1 MLSRPLAWRPASYH
15 GRHKTHDFFE
25 GWYFKLVDRSESRV
39 YAVIPGVYLGK
50 GGADAHAFVQ
60 TLDGLTGRSTF
71 HRYPLEQFSAAGDRF
86 DMCIGPNH
94 FTVDE
99 ISLDIRA
106 EERQMQGHLTF
117 ERPAPWPVRLTSPGI
132 MGPYAFAPFMECYH
146 GVVSLDHAI
155 QGRLTIDGTEADFGG
170 GRGYIEKDWG
180 KSFPRAWIW
189 LQTNHFEQPGT
200 CLTGS
205 VATIPWLGSAFRGFI
220 AGLWHGGVLYR
231 FATYSGAS
239 ISRLQLTDT
248 RVIWH
253 LVGRALGRGRPPYRL
268 EINALRS
275 EGGLLHA
282 PYSIGM
288 LQRVAESLTA
298 QVEVRLVALG
308 EAGEELIF
316 AGTGRHAGLEI
327 NGELAEILD

>member
-1 MLSRPLAWRPASYH
+1 MALNRPLAWRPASYH
-15 GRHKTHDFFE
+15 GHHKSHGFFE

-60 TLDGLTGRSTF
+60 TLDGRSGRSTF

-86 DMCIGPNH
+86 DVCIGPNR
-94 FTVDE
+94 FSVDAL
-99 ISLDIRA
+99 SLDIRA

-117 ERPAPWPVRLTSPGI
+117 ERPAPWPVRLASPGI

-155 QGRLTIDGTEADFGG
+155 QGTLCIDGTEADFGG
-170 GRGYIEKDWG
+170 GQGYIEKDWG

-220 AGLWHGGVLYR
+220 VGLWHGGVLYR

-239 ISRLQLTDT
+239 ISRLQLD
-248 RVIWH
+248 RHACH
-253 LVGRALGRGRPPYRL
+253 LASGGTSVGPWPPALPSRDQRAAQRGRATARALQHRYAPARGREPNGAGRGATGCAGR
-268 EINALRS
+268 
-275 EGGLLHA
+275 GG
-282 PYSIGM
+282 
-288 LQRVAESLTA
+288 
-298 QVEVRLVALG
+298 
-308 EAGEELIF
+308 
-316 AGTGRHAGLEI
+316 
-327 NGELAEILD
+327 